1 MRPLTPTEVSVVR
14 WFADRVD
21 PTLKQS
27 LLDDLDRAS
36 AEEIRDE
43 QLMIRFEIEGYTRPT
58 SPVSVPVDATML
70 DADGAELAVVLSAD
84 ADGRLYT
91 LEVLR
96 FETGPVIAPNWASLR
111 RRFAGEVLRLNEPDE
126 PVIIEPKRW
135 LRKLLRK

>member
-1 MRPLTPTEVSVVR
+1 VR

-111 RRFAGEVLRLNEPDE
+111 RRSAGEVLRLNEPEE